1 MTCRQEID
9 SHSRLINDIE
19 WPLLYTIN
27 NKDPALAFRV
37 DKHALT
43 KKNRTLTM
51 RNDAEL
57 LDQILDHI
65 DNSTTD
71 LGDDEWFE
79 PVENYA
85 SKERFD
91 AERRLMR
98 RLPIPFCPVAALPEP
113 GSYVARHSAGV
124 PIVVVRDLEGTIRA
138 FRNACRHR
146 GMQLADGSGC
156 TKIFRCNYH
165 GWAYRL
171 DGRLEYVPHEHGFPA
186 LDKGDNGLVPLHSVD
201 VRSGLVFITQ
211 DEPVGLGALESLPA
225 LLTDDQVIF
234 ESEEKVEEVNWKLTA
249 EGTLEGY
256 HIKPTHR
263 ESFFPFGY
271 DNLNVV
277 EMQGPNSRVC
287 YPFRRIEALRD
298 APRDNVSLDRM
309 VTLVNRIFPFTSV
322 TRLAQHYGVSFA
334 EPESPT
340 RTRYFNYRLTL
351 PTLGGGKP
359 SVDALARA
367 KKDVEFLS
375 DTGDKEDAKVVGDI
389 QAAIGSGANTHYR
402 FGRFESAIGHLH
414 KNLALYLARLRELE
428 GDMVKAE
435 PVTLISDNT

>member
-1 MTCRQEID
+1 
-9 SHSRLINDIE
+9 
-19 WPLLYTIN
+19 
-27 NKDPALAFRV
+27 
-37 DKHALT
+37 
-43 KKNRTLTM
+43 M

-57 LDQILDHI
+57 LDQILNHI
-65 DNSTTD
+65 DNGTTD
-71 LGDDEWFE
+71 LGDEEWFE
-79 PVENYA
+79 PVDHYA
-85 SKERFD
+85 SQTRFD

-124 PIVVVRDLEGTIRA
+124 PIVVVRDMQGTIRA

-146 GMQLADGSGC
+146 GMQLAEGSGC

-171 DGRLEYVPHEHGFPA
+171 DGRLEYVPHEHGFPD
-186 LDKGDNGLVPLHSVD
+186 LDKDSNGLVPVHSVD
-201 VRSGLVFITQ
+201 VQSGLVFVTQ
-211 DEPVGLGALESLPA
+211 DEPIGLGALESLPA
-225 LLTDDQVIF
+225 LLSADQVIF
-234 ESEEKVEEVNWKLTA
+234 ETQEKVEEINWKLTA

-256 HIKPTHR
+256 HIKPTHP
-263 ESFFPFGY
+263 ESFFPYGY

-277 EMQGPNSRVC
+277 EMQGPNVRVC
-287 YPFRRIEALRD
+287 YPFRRIETLRD
-298 APRDNVSLDRM
+298 SPRENLSLDRM

-351 PTLGGGKP
+351 PTIDGGEP
-359 SVDALARA
+359 SDEALARA
-367 KKDVEFLS
+367 KKDVAFLS
-375 DTGDKEDAKVVGDI
+375 DTGDKEDAKVVCDI
-389 QAAIGSGANTHYR
+389 QAAIESGANSHYR

-414 KNLALYLARLRELE
+414 KNLALYLARLETLE
-428 GDMVKAE
+428 GNAIATKSAAE
-435 PVTLISDNT
+435 SVASDPIRFIGDNK

>member
-1 MTCRQEID
+1 
-9 SHSRLINDIE
+9 
-19 WPLLYTIN
+19 
-27 NKDPALAFRV
+27 
-37 DKHALT
+37 
-43 KKNRTLTM
+43 M

-57 LDQILDHI
+57 LDHILNHI
-65 DNSTTD
+65 DNGTTD
-71 LGDDEWFE
+71 LGDEEWFE
-79 PVENYA
+79 PVDHYA
-85 SKERFD
+85 SQTRFD

-124 PIVVVRDLEGTIRA
+124 PIVVVRDMQGTIRA

-146 GMQLADGSGC
+146 GMQMAEGSGC

-171 DGRLEYVPHEHGFPA
+171 DGRLEYVPHEHGFPD
-186 LDKGDNGLVPLHSVD
+186 LDKDSNGLVPVHSVD
-201 VRSGLVFITQ
+201 VQSGLVFVTQ
-211 DEPVGLGALESLPA
+211 DEPIGLGALESLPA
-225 LLTDDQVIF
+225 LLSADQVIF
-234 ESEEKVEEVNWKLTA
+234 ETQEKVEEINWKLTA

-256 HIKPTHR
+256 HIKPTHP
-263 ESFFPFGY
+263 ESFFPYGY

-277 EMQGPNSRVC
+277 EMQGPNVRVC
-287 YPFRRIEALRD
+287 YPFRRIETLRD
-298 APRDNVSLDRM
+298 APRENLSLDRM

-351 PTLGGGKP
+351 PTIDGGEP
-359 SVDALARA
+359 SDEALARA
-367 KKDVEFLS
+367 KKDVAFLS
-375 DTGDKEDAKVVGDI
+375 DTGDKEDAKVVCDI
-389 QAAIGSGANTHYR
+389 QAAIESGANSHYR

-414 KNLALYLARLRELE
+414 KNLALYLARLETLE
-428 GDMVKAE
+428 GNAIATKSAAE
-435 PVTLISDNT
+435 SVASDPIRFIGDNK

>member
-1 MTCRQEID
+1 
-9 SHSRLINDIE
+9 
-19 WPLLYTIN
+19 
-27 NKDPALAFRV
+27 
-37 DKHALT
+37 
-43 KKNRTLTM
+43 M

-57 LDQILDHI
+57 LDHILNHI
-65 DNSTTD
+65 DNGTTD
-71 LGDDEWFE
+71 LGNEEWLE

-85 SKERFD
+85 SQARFD

-113 GSYVARHSAGV
+113 GSYIARQSAGV
-124 PIVVVRDLEGTIRA
+124 PIVVVRDEQGTIRA

-146 GMQLADGSGC
+146 GMQLAEGTGC

-171 DGRLEYVPHEHGFPA
+171 DGRLEYVPHEHGFPD
-186 LDKGDNGLVPLHSVD
+186 LDKRRNGLVPVHSID
-201 VRSGLVFITQ
+201 IQSGLVFVTQ
-211 DEPVGLGALESLPA
+211 DEPVGLGALESLPE
-225 LLTDDQVIF
+225 LLTEDQVIF
-234 ESEEKVEEVNWKLTA
+234 ESQEKVEEANWKLTA

-256 HIKPTHR
+256 HIKPTHP
-263 ESFFPFGY
+263 ESFFPYGY

-287 YPFRRIEALRD
+287 YPFRRIEKLRD
-298 APRDNVSLDRM
+298 APRENLSLDRM

-351 PTLGGGKP
+351 PTVDGLEP
-359 SVDALARA
+359 SEEALARA
-367 KKDVEFLS
+367 KKDVAFLS
-375 DTGDKEDAKVVGDI
+375 DTGDKEDAKVVSDI

-414 KNLALYLARLRELE
+414 RNLARYLARLEEQE
-428 GDMVKAE
+428 GTGVGSGNRADS
-435 PVTLISDNT
+435 VTTDPITFIGEHK

>member
-1 MTCRQEID
+1 
-9 SHSRLINDIE
+9 
-19 WPLLYTIN
+19 
-27 NKDPALAFRV
+27 
-37 DKHALT
+37 
-43 KKNRTLTM
+43 M

-57 LDQILDHI
+57 LDHILNHI
-65 DNSTTD
+65 DNGTTD
-71 LGDDEWFE
+71 LGNEEWLE

-85 SKERFD
+85 SQARFD
-91 AERRLMR
+91 AEQRLMR

-113 GSYVARHSAGV
+113 GSYIARQSAGV
-124 PIVVVRDLEGTIRA
+124 PIVVVRDEQGTIRA

-146 GMQLADGSGC
+146 GMQLAEGTGC

-171 DGRLEYVPHEHGFPA
+171 DGRLEYVPHEHGFPD
-186 LDKGDNGLVPLHSVD
+186 LDKRRNGLVPVHSVD
-201 VRSGLVFITQ
+201 IQSGLVFVTQ
-211 DEPVGLGALESLPA
+211 DEPVGLGALESLPE
-225 LLTDDQVIF
+225 LLTEDQVIF
-234 ESEEKVEEVNWKLTA
+234 ESQEKVEEANWKLTA

-256 HIKPTHR
+256 HIKPTHP
-263 ESFFPFGY
+263 ESFFPYGY

-287 YPFRRIEALRD
+287 YPFRRIEKLRD
-298 APRDNVSLDRM
+298 APRENLSLDRM

-351 PTLGGGKP
+351 PTVDGLEP
-359 SVDALARA
+359 SEEALARA
-367 KKDVEFLS
+367 KKDVAFLS
-375 DTGDKEDAKVVGDI
+375 DTGDKEDAKVVSDI
-389 QAAIGSGANTHYR
+389 QAAIGSGTNTHYR

-414 KNLALYLARLRELE
+414 RNLARYLARLEEQE
-428 GDMVKAE
+428 GTGVGSGNRADS
-435 PVTLISDNT
+435 VTTDPITFIGEHK

>member
-1 MTCRQEID
+1 
-9 SHSRLINDIE
+9 
-19 WPLLYTIN
+19 
-27 NKDPALAFRV
+27 
-37 DKHALT
+37 
-43 KKNRTLTM
+43 M

-57 LDQILDHI
+57 LDHILDHI

-71 LGDDEWFE
+71 LGDEEWFE

-85 SKERFD
+85 SQIRFD

-113 GSYVARHSAGV
+113 GSYVARSSAGV
-124 PIVVVRDLEGTIRA
+124 PIVVVRDQDGKIRA

-146 GMQLADGSGC
+146 GMQLADGAGC

-186 LDKGDNGLVPLHSVD
+186 LDKGDSGLVPLHSVD
-201 VRSGLVFITQ
+201 VRSGLVFVTQ

-351 PTLGGGKP
+351 PTVGGGKP
-359 SVDALARA
+359 SLDALARA

-402 FGRFESAIGHLH
+402 FGRCESAIGHLH
-414 KNLALYLARLRELE
+414 KNLALYLARLREFE

-435 PVTLISDNT
+435 PVTLISENP

>member
-1 MTCRQEID
+1 
-9 SHSRLINDIE
+9 
-19 WPLLYTIN
+19 
-27 NKDPALAFRV
+27 
-37 DKHALT
+37 
-43 KKNRTLTM
+43 M

-57 LDQILDHI
+57 LDHILNHI
-65 DNSTTD
+65 DNGTTD
-71 LGDDEWFE
+71 LGDEEWFE
-79 PVENYA
+79 PVDHYA
-85 SKERFD
+85 SQTRFD

-124 PIVVVRDLEGTIRA
+124 PIVVVRDMQGTIRA

-146 GMQLADGSGC
+146 GMQLAEGSGC

-171 DGRLEYVPHEHGFPA
+171 DGRLEYVPHEHGFPD
-186 LDKGDNGLVPLHSVD
+186 LDKDSNGLVPVHSVD
-201 VRSGLVFITQ
+201 VQSGLVFVTQ
-211 DEPVGLGALESLPA
+211 DEPIGLGALESLPA
-225 LLTDDQVIF
+225 LLSADQVIF
-234 ESEEKVEEVNWKLTA
+234 ETQEKVEEINWKLTA

-256 HIKPTHR
+256 HIKPTHP
-263 ESFFPFGY
+263 ESFFPYGY

-277 EMQGPNSRVC
+277 EMQGPNVRVC
-287 YPFRRIEALRD
+287 YPFRRIETLRD
-298 APRDNVSLDRM
+298 APRENLSLDRM

-351 PTLGGGKP
+351 PTIDGGEP
-359 SVDALARA
+359 SDEALARA
-367 KKDVEFLS
+367 KKDVAFLS
-375 DTGDKEDAKVVGDI
+375 DTGDKEDAKVVCDI
-389 QAAIGSGANTHYR
+389 QAAIESGANSHYR

-414 KNLALYLARLRELE
+414 KNLTQYLALLERLE
-428 GDMVKAE
+428 GNAIATKNAAE
-435 PVTLISDNT
+435 SVASDPIRFICDNK

>member
-1 MTCRQEID
+1 
-9 SHSRLINDIE
+9 
-19 WPLLYTIN
+19 
-27 NKDPALAFRV
+27 
-37 DKHALT
+37 
-43 KKNRTLTM
+43 M

-124 PIVVVRDLEGTIRA
+124 PIVVIRDLEGTIRA

-146 GMQLADGSGC
+146 GMQLAEGSGC

-186 LDKGDNGLVPLHSVD
+186 LDKGDSGLVPLHSVD
-201 VRSGLVFITQ
+201 VRSGLVFVTQ

-351 PTLGGGKP
+351 PTVGGGKP
-359 SVDALARA
+359 SLDALARA

-402 FGRFESAIGHLH
+402 FGRCESAIGHLH

-435 PVTLISDNT
+435 PVTLISENT